1 MIFGKPWYWS
11 AFCPAF
17 SRSEKLE
24 HLIFKGG
31 FLLSK
36 YLRLGRETADLDFSL
51 KHTPASRESVRELLE
66 EILGLQ
72 SDDGFIFTDVSVDE
86 MTHPHMEYPGY
97 EVSAIASLG
106 QTRTVIRIDLGI
118 GDFVRPEGLSIKL
131 L

>member
-1 MIFGKPWYWS
+1 MSKDLERSLKDRIKAIAKAENR
-11 AFCPAF
+11 AFNDIWKTLVLERF
-17 SRSEKLE
+17 LSRLSRSEKLE

-36 YLRLGRETADLDFSL
+36 YLRLGRETADFDFSL

-97 EVSAIASLG
+97 EVSAIA
-106 QTRTVIRIDLGI
+106 
-118 GDFVRPEGLSIKL
+118 
-131 L
+131 

>member
-1 MIFGKPWYWS
+1 MSKDLERSLKDRIKAIAKAENR
-11 AFCPAF
+11 AFNDIWKTLVLERF
-17 SRSEKLE
+17 LSRLSRSEKLE

-72 SDDGFIFTDVSVDE
+72 SDVVLS
-86 MTHPHMEYPGY
+86 
-97 EVSAIASLG
+97 S
-106 QTRTVIRIDLGI
+106 RTY
-118 GDFVRPEGLSIKL
+118 LSIK
-131 L
+131 